1 MEQKPVRICDTI
13 LRDAHQSLLA
23 TRMRT
28 DDMIGTP
35 AMPIAE
41 KLDQVG
47 YWSVEMW
54 GGATF
59 DSAMRFLNE
68 DPWERIRRLKAKMP
82 RTPFQMLLRGQNIV
96 GYKHYPDDVLERF
109 VVKAHENGIDVF
121 RIFDALNDVRNM
133 RRAME
138 VVRREGAHVQ
148 AAISYTISPVHSVD
162 AFVQMAR
169 ILEEIGTDTICIKDM
184 AGLLSPYVAYELVS
198 RLKAECRAP
207 IQLHTHY
214 TSGMAM
220 ATVLKAIEAGVDI
233 VDTAISS
240 LAMVT
245 SQPPTE
251 TLVRILQES
260 PRDTGLDL
268 NLLAEIS
275 SYFAE
280 VRKKYAAF
288 ESGIVG
294 VDVNVLQFQIP
305 GGMLSNL
312 VSQLREQGA
321 EDRYAEVLAEV
332 PRVRQELGYPP
343 LVTPSSQIVG
353 TQATLNVVLGE
364 RYKAIPAEVK
374 NYVRGYYGRPPAS
387 IDPQVQKKVIGD
399 EQPID
404 CRPADL
410 LPPGMEQA
418 RQEIGELAQSE
429 EDVLSYALFPQVARP
444 FLERRAKG
452 SAAKE
457 ALVAA
462 IAAQLVAQATQSAEA
477 ARHERA
483 AAPEKPGTAPSP
495 WKTAWRPQAGHW
507 GGLIDGAG
515 GSR

>member
-1 MEQKPVRICDTI
+1 MSQGPVRICDTI

-28 DDMIGTP
+28 DDMIGTS

-68 DPWERIRRLKAKMP
+68 DPWERIRKLKVAMP
-82 RTPFQMLLRGQNIV
+82 NTPFQMLLRGQNVV

-109 VVKAHENGIDVF
+109 VVRAHENGIDVF

-133 RRAME
+133 RRALE
-138 VVRREGAHVQ
+138 VVKQEGAL
-148 AAISYTISPVHSVD
+148 AEMSLCYTISPVHNVE
-162 AFVQMAR
+162 AFVEMAR
-169 ILEEIGTDTICIKDM
+169 VMEDMGADTICIKDM
-184 AGLLSPYVAYELVS
+184 AGLLSPYVAYELVGQ
-198 RLKAECRAP
+198 LKTVVKVP
-207 IQLHTHY
+207 IHLHTHY

-220 ATVLKAIEAGVDI
+220 AAVLKAVEAGVDI
-233 VDTAISS
+233 VDTAISA

-275 SYFAE
+275 GYFTE

-288 ESGIVG
+288 ESGMKG
-294 VDVNVLQFQIP
+294 VDVRVLQFQIP

-321 EDRYAEVLAEV
+321 EDRYAEVLEEV
-332 PRVRQELGYPP
+332 PRVRKELGYPP

-364 RYKAIPAEVK
+364 RYKIIPAEVK
-374 NYVRGYYGRPPAS
+374 NYVRGYYGLSPAP
-387 IDPQVQKKVIGD
+387 IDPEIKKKAIGD
-399 EQPID
+399 EEPID

-410 LPPGMEQA
+410 IPPGMEQA
-418 RQEIGELAQSE
+418 RAEIGDLAQSE
-429 EDVLSYALFPQVARP
+429 EDVISYALFPQVARP
-444 FLERRAKG
+444 FLERRRNG
-452 SAAKE
+452 GGGQE
-457 ALVAA
+457 ALAAAVAA
-462 IAAQLVAQATQSAEA
+462 LVVRQYEHRPAALVDREGIAV
-477 ARHERA
+477 
-483 AAPEKPGTAPSP
+483 SP
-495 WKTAWRPQAGHW
+495 WKMSWRPQRGRW
-507 GGLIDGAG
+507 SSLIDGAG
-515 GSR
+515 GMR

>member
-1 MEQKPVRICDTI
+1 MKNRPLGICDTI

-28 DDMIGTP
+28 DDML
-35 AMPIAE
+35 PIAE

-82 RTPFQMLLRGQNIV
+82 NTPFQMLLRGQNVV

-133 RRAME
+133 RKAAE
-138 VVRREGAHVQ
+138 FVKREGAL
-148 AAISYTISPVHSVD
+148 AEMSICYTISPVHNVD
-162 AFVQMAR
+162 SFVEMAHV
-169 ILEEIGTDTICIKDM
+169 LEDMGADTICIKDM
-184 AGLLSPYVAYELVS
+184 AGLLSPYVAYELVG
-198 RLKAECRAP
+198 RLKSEVKVP
-207 IQLHTHY
+207 IHLHTHY

-220 ATVLKAIEAGVDI
+220 ATVLKAVEAEVDI
-233 VDTAISS
+233 VDTAISA

-268 NLLAEIS
+268 NRLVEVS
-275 SYFAE
+275 NYFAE

-288 ESGIVG
+288 ESGMKG
-294 VDVNVLQFQIP
+294 VDVRVLQFQIP

-321 EDRYAEVLAEV
+321 EDRYAEVLEEV
-332 PRVRQELGYPP
+332 PRVREEMGFPP

-364 RYKAIPAEVK
+364 RYKVIPAEIK
-374 NYVRGYYGRPPAS
+374 NYVRGYYGRPPTT
-387 IDPQVQKKVIGD
+387 IDPEIKKKAIGD
-399 EQPID
+399 EEPID

-410 LPPGMEQA
+410 IPPGLEQA
-418 RQEIGELAQSE
+418 HAEIGDLAETE
-429 EDVLSYALFPQVARP
+429 EDVISYALFPQVARP
-444 FLERRAKG
+444 FLERRKKG
-452 SAAKE
+452 SGARE

-462 IAAQLVAQATQSAEA
+462 VA
-477 ARHERA
+477 ARVIQQHQQRPTRA
-483 AAPEKPGTAPSP
+483 TEKAGISISP
-495 WKTAWRPQAGHW
+495 WKVAWRPQRGRW

-515 GSR
+515 GTR

>member
-1 MEQKPVRICDTI
+1 MGKQPVRVCDTI

-28 DDMIGTP
+28 DDML
-35 AMPIAE
+35 PIAK

-68 DPWERIRRLKAKMP
+68 DPWERIRKLKAQMP
-82 RTPFQMLLRGQNIV
+82 NTPFQMLLRGQNVV
-96 GYKHYPDDVLERF
+96 GYKHYPDDVLDRF
-109 VVKAHENGIDVF
+109 VAKAAENGIHVF
-121 RIFDALNDVRNM
+121 RVFDALNDVRNM
-133 RRAME
+133 HKAIE
-138 VVRREGAHVQ
+138 FVRREGAHAQ
-148 AAISYTISPVHSVD
+148 GTICYTISPVHNVD
-162 AFVQMAR
+162 AFVQMAHV
-169 ILEEIGTDTICIKDM
+169 LQDLGCDSVCVKDM
-184 AGLLSPYVAYELVS
+184 AGLLSPYVAHELVG
-198 RLKAECRAP
+198 RLKDEIKIP

-220 ATVLKAIEAGVDI
+220 AAVLKAVEAGVDI
-233 VDTAISS
+233 VDTAISALS
-240 LAMVT
+240 MVT

-275 SYFAE
+275 HYFGA

-288 ESGIVG
+288 ESGMQG

-332 PRVRQELGYPP
+332 PRVRAEMGYPP
-343 LVTPSSQIVG
+343 LVTPSSQLVG

-364 RYKAIPAEVK
+364 RYKVIPAEIK
-374 NYVRGYYGRPPAS
+374 NYVRGYYGRPPAPL
-387 IDPQVQKKVIGD
+387 DPEIRKKAIG
-399 EQPID
+399 EEEPID

-410 LPPGMEQA
+410 IPPGMEQA
-418 RQEIGELAQSE
+418 RAEAGDLAESE
-429 EDVLSYALFPQVARP
+429 EDLISYALFPQVARP
-444 FLERRAKG
+444 FLERRKRGGGAREAMV
-452 SAAKE
+452 AAVA
-457 ALVAA
+457 ALVVQQFECRPA
-462 IAAQLVAQATQSAEA
+462 
-477 ARHERA
+477 RA
-483 AAPEKPGTAPSP
+483 AEKAGITISP
-495 WKTAWRPQAGHW
+495 WKTAWRPQRGRWA
-507 GGLIDGAG
+507 GLIDGAG
-515 GSR
+515 GAR

>member
-1 MEQKPVRICDTI
+1 VENTPVRICDTI

-28 DDMIGTP
+28 EDMLP
-35 AMPIAE
+35 VAE
-41 KLDQVG
+41 KLDRVG

-68 DPWERIRRLKAKMP
+68 DPWERIRKLKAKMP
-82 RTPFQMLLRGQNIV
+82 NTPFQMLLRGQNVV

-109 VVKAHENGIDVF
+109 IVQAHENGIDVF

-133 RRAME
+133 QKAME
-138 VVRREGAHVQ
+138 VVKREGAHAQ
-148 AAISYTISPVHSVD
+148 GALCYTISPVHNVD
-162 AFVQMAR
+162 SFVRMAHV
-169 ILEEIGTDTICIKDM
+169 LEDMGSDTVCVKDM
-184 AGLLSPYVAYELVS
+184 AGLLSPYVAYELVG
-198 RLKAECRAP
+198 RLKDEIRVP

-220 ATVLKAIEAGVDI
+220 AAVLKAVEAGVDI

-240 LAMVT
+240 LSMVT

-251 TLVRILQES
+251 SLVRILQES
-260 PRDTGLDL
+260 SRDTGLDL
-268 NLLAEIS
+268 GLLAEIS
-275 SYFAE
+275 HYFAE

-288 ESGIVG
+288 ESGMMG

-332 PRVRQELGYPP
+332 PRVREELGFPP

-353 TQATLNVVLGE
+353 TQATLNVMLGE
-364 RYKAIPAEVK
+364 RYKIIPAEVR
-374 NYVRGYYGRPPAS
+374 NYVRGYYGQPPAAL
-387 IDPQVQKKVIGD
+387 DPEIQKKAIGD
-399 EQPID
+399 EKPID

-410 LPPGMEQA
+410 IPPGMEQA
-418 RQEIGELAQSE
+418 RAEIGDLAQSE
-429 EDVLSYALFPQVARP
+429 EDVISYALFPQVARP
-444 FLERRAKG
+444 FLERRNKG
-452 SAAKE
+452 VGAKE

-462 IAAQLVAQATQSAEA
+462 VAALVVQQYECKPTAA
-477 ARHERA
+477 ARKA
-483 AAPEKPGTAPSP
+483 GISLSP
-495 WKTAWRPQAGHW
+495 WKVAWRPQSGRWA
-507 GGLIDGAG
+507 GLIDGAG
-515 GSR
+515 GAR

>member
-1 MEQKPVRICDTI
+1 MENQPVRICDTI

-28 DDMIGTP
+28 DDML
-35 AMPIAE
+35 PIAE
-41 KLDQVG
+41 KLEQVG

-68 DPWERIRRLKAKMP
+68 DPWERIRKLKAAMP
-82 RTPFQMLLRGQNIV
+82 TTPFQMLLRGQNVV

-133 RRAME
+133 KKAME
-138 VVRREGAHVQ
+138 FVKREGAV
-148 AAISYTISPVHSVD
+148 AEMSLCYTISPVHNVD
-162 AFVQMAR
+162 AFVEMAR
-169 ILEEIGTDTICIKDM
+169 IMEDMGADTICIKDM
-184 AGLLSPYVAYELVS
+184 AGLLSPYVAYELVA
-198 RLKAECRAP
+198 RLKTEVQAP
-207 IQLHTHY
+207 IHLHTHY

-220 ATVLKAIEAGVDI
+220 AAVLKAIEAGVDI
-233 VDTAISS
+233 VDTAISA

-251 TLVRILQES
+251 SLVRILQES
-260 PRDTGLDL
+260 SRDSGLDL

-275 SYFAE
+275 NYFTE

-288 ESGIVG
+288 ESGMKG
-294 VDVNVLQFQIP
+294 VDVRVLQFQIP

-312 VSQLREQGA
+312 MSQLREQGA
-321 EDRYAEVLAEV
+321 EDRYAEVLEEI
-332 PRVRQELGYPP
+332 PRVREEMGFPP

-364 RYKAIPAEVK
+364 RYKIIPAEIK
-374 NYVRGYYGRPPAS
+374 NYVRGYYGRPPAP
-387 IDPQVQKKVIGD
+387 IDPAIRQKAIGD
-399 EQPID
+399 EDPID

-410 LPPGMEQA
+410 IPPALEVA
-418 RQEIGELAQSE
+418 RAEIGDLAESE

-444 FLERRAKG
+444 FLERRKQG
-452 SAAKE
+452 GGAKE

-462 IAAQLVAQATQSAEA
+462 IAAKVIQEHNRRPPA
-477 ARHERA
+477 AV
-483 AAPEKPGTAPSP
+483 EKAGVTFSP
-495 WKTAWRPQAGHW
+495 WKVAYRPQRGQW

-515 GSR
+515 GAR

>member
-1 MEQKPVRICDTI
+1 MENRPVRICDTI

-28 DDMIGTP
+28 EDMLP
-35 AMPIAE
+35 VAE
-41 KLDQVG
+41 KLDRVG

-68 DPWERIRRLKAKMP
+68 DPWERIRKLKAKMP
-82 RTPFQMLLRGQNIV
+82 NTPFQMLLRGQNVV

-109 VVKAHENGIDVF
+109 IVQAHENGIDVF

-133 RRAME
+133 QKAME
-138 VVRREGAHVQ
+138 VVKREGAHAQ
-148 AAISYTISPVHSVD
+148 GALCYTISPVHNVD
-162 AFVQMAR
+162 SFVRMAHV
-169 ILEEIGTDTICIKDM
+169 LEDMGSDTVCVKDM
-184 AGLLSPYVAYELVS
+184 AGLLSPYVAYELVG
-198 RLKAECRAP
+198 RLKDEIQVP

-220 ATVLKAIEAGVDI
+220 AAVLKAVEAGVDI

-240 LAMVT
+240 LSMVT

-251 TLVRILQES
+251 SLVRILQES
-260 PRDTGLDL
+260 PRDTGLNL
-268 NLLAEIS
+268 GLLAEIS
-275 SYFAE
+275 HYFAE

-288 ESGIVG
+288 ESGMMG

-321 EDRYAEVLAEV
+321 EDRYADVLAEV
-332 PRVRQELGYPP
+332 PRVREELGFPP

-364 RYKAIPAEVK
+364 RYKIIPAEVR
-374 NYVRGYYGRPPAS
+374 NYVRGYYGQPPAA
-387 IDPQVQKKVIGD
+387 IDPEIQKKAIGN
-399 EQPID
+399 EEPID

-410 LPPGMEQA
+410 IPPGMEQA
-418 RQEIGELAQSE
+418 RAEIGDLARSE
-429 EDVLSYALFPQVARP
+429 EDVISYALFPQVARP
-444 FLERRAKG
+444 FLERRNKG
-452 SAAKE
+452 AGAKE

-462 IAAQLVAQATQSAEA
+462 IAALVVQQYEC
-477 ARHERA
+477 RPA
-483 AAPEKPGTAPSP
+483 AAASKAGISLSP
-495 WKTAWRPQAGHW
+495 WKVAWRPQSGRWA
-507 GGLIDGAG
+507 GLIDGAG
-515 GSR
+515 GAR

>member
-1 MEQKPVRICDTI
+1 MDNQPVRICDTI

-28 DDMIGTP
+28 DDML
-35 AMPIAE
+35 PIAE
-41 KLDQVG
+41 KLEQVG
-47 YWSVEMW
+47 FWSVEMW

-68 DPWERIRRLKAKMP
+68 DPWERVRKLKARMP
-82 RTPFQMLLRGQNIV
+82 NTPFQMLLRGQNIV

-109 VVKAHENGIDVF
+109 VVKARENGIDVF
-121 RIFDALNDVRNM
+121 RIFDALNDIRNM
-133 RRAME
+133 SKALE
-138 VVRREGAHVQ
+138 FVKREGGLAEM
-148 AAISYTISPVHSVD
+148 AICYTISPVHSVD
-162 AFVQMAR
+162 RFVEMAHV
-169 ILEEIGTDTICIKDM
+169 LEELGSDTICIKDM
-184 AGLLSPYVAYELVS
+184 AGLLSPYVTYELVG
-198 RLKAECRAP
+198 RMKAAIKVP
-207 IQLHTHY
+207 IHLHTHY

-220 ATVLKAIEAGVDI
+220 AAVLKAVEAGVDI

-275 SYFAE
+275 NYFAE

-288 ESGIVG
+288 ESGMKG

-321 EDRYAEVLAEV
+321 EHRYAEVLAEV
-332 PRVRQELGYPP
+332 PRVRQEMGYPP
-343 LVTPSSQIVG
+343 LVTPSSQLVG

-364 RYKAIPAEVK
+364 RYKVIPAEIK
-374 NYVRGYYGRPPAS
+374 NYVRGYYGRPPAPL
-387 IDPQVQKKVIGD
+387 DPEIKKKVIGN
-399 EQPID
+399 EEPID

-410 LPPGMEQA
+410 IPPGMEQA
-418 RQEIGELAQSE
+418 RAEIGDLAESE
-429 EDVLSYALFPQVARP
+429 EDVISYALFPQVARP
-444 FLERRAKG
+444 FLERRRQGVGAR
-452 SAAKE
+452 E

-462 IAAQLVAQATQSAEA
+462 VAAMVVHQSESRPKVTEA
-477 ARHERA
+477 SRA
-483 AAPEKPGTAPSP
+483 STPTTS
-495 WKTAWRPQAGHW
+495 WKVAWRPQRGRW
-507 GGLIDGAG
+507 PGLIDGAG
-515 GSR
+515 GAR

>member
-1 MEQKPVRICDTI
+1 MENKPVRICDTI

-28 DDMIGTP
+28 EDMIGTP
-35 AMPIAE
+35 TMPIAE

-68 DPWERIRRLKAKMP
+68 DPWERIRKLKARMP
-82 RTPFQMLLRGQNIV
+82 NTPFQMLLRGQNVV

-109 VVKAHENGIDVF
+109 IVRAHENGVDVF
-121 RIFDALNDVRNM
+121 RIFDALNDARNM

-138 VVRREGAHVQ
+138 VVKREGGLVEAS
-148 AAISYTISPVHSVD
+148 ICYTISPVHSVD
-162 AFVQMAR
+162 AFVEMAHT
-169 ILEEIGTDTICIKDM
+169 LEDMGADTICIKDM
-184 AGLLSPYVAYELVS
+184 AGLLSPYVAYELVG
-198 RLKAECRAP
+198 RLKTEVKPP
-207 IQLHTHY
+207 IHLHTHY

-220 ATVLKAIEAGVDI
+220 AAVLKAVEAGVDI

-260 PRDTGLDL
+260 PRNTGLDL
-268 NLLAEIS
+268 DLLADIS
-275 SYFAE
+275 NYFAE

-288 ESGIVG
+288 ESGMKG
-294 VDVNVLQFQIP
+294 VDVRVLQFQIP

-321 EDRYAEVLAEV
+321 EDRYAEVLEEV
-332 PRVRQELGYPP
+332 PRVREELGFPP
-343 LVTPSSQIVG
+343 LVTPSSQLVG

-364 RYKAIPAEVK
+364 RYKVIPAEIK
-374 NYVRGYYGRPPAS
+374 NYIRGYYGRPPAP
-387 IDPQVQKKVIGD
+387 IDPEIKKKAIGD
-399 EQPID
+399 EEAID

-410 LPPGMEQA
+410 IPPGLEQA
-418 RQEIGELAQSE
+418 RAEIGDLARSE
-429 EDVLSYALFPQVARP
+429 EDVISYALFPQVARP
-444 FLERRAKG
+444 FLERLKNG
-452 SAAKE
+452 GGTKQ

-462 IAAQLVAQATQSAEA
+462 VAALVVERYESRPAAIA
-477 ARHERA
+477 
-483 AAPEKPGTAPSP
+483 EKTGVSISP
-495 WKTAWRPQAGHW
+495 WKMAWRPQSGRWA
-507 GGLIDGAG
+507 GLIDGAG
-515 GSR
+515 GAR

>member
-1 MEQKPVRICDTI
+1 MEHMPVRICDTI

-28 DDMIGTP
+28 EDML
-35 AMPIAE
+35 PIAE

-68 DPWERIRRLKAKMP
+68 DPWERIRKLKAKMP
-82 RTPFQMLLRGQNIV
+82 RTPFQMLLRGQNVV
-96 GYKHYPDDVLERF
+96 GYKHYPDDVLDRF
-109 VVKAHENGIDVF
+109 VVKAQENGIHVF
-121 RIFDALNDVRNM
+121 RVFDALNDVRNM

-138 VVRREGAHVQ
+138 MVNRVGAHAQ
-148 AAISYTISPVHSVD
+148 GTICYTISPVHNVD
-162 AFVQMAR
+162 TFVEMAHT
-169 ILEEIGTDTICIKDM
+169 LEDMGADTICVKDM
-184 AGLLSPYVAYELVS
+184 AGLLSPYVASELVG
-198 RLKAECRAP
+198 RLKAEIEIP

-220 ATVLKAIEAGVDI
+220 AAVLKAVEAGVDI

-268 NLLAEIS
+268 NLLADIS
-275 SYFAE
+275 NYFAQ
-280 VRKKYAAF
+280 VRKRYAAF
-288 ESGIVG
+288 ESGMKG
-294 VDVNVLQFQIP
+294 VDVRVLQFQIP

-312 VSQLREQGA
+312 MSQLREQGA
-321 EDRYAEVLAEV
+321 EDRYAEVLEEV
-332 PRVRQELGYPP
+332 PRVREEMGFPP

-364 RYKAIPAEVK
+364 RYKVIPAEIK
-374 NYVRGYYGRPPAS
+374 NYVRGYYGRPPAP
-387 IDPQVQKKVIGD
+387 IDPEIKKKAIGG
-399 EQPID
+399 EEPID

-410 LPPGMEQA
+410 IPPGLEEA
-418 RQEIGELAQSE
+418 RAEIGDLAECE
-429 EDVLSYALFPQVARP
+429 EDVLSYALFPQVAGP
-444 FLERRAKG
+444 FLERRKNG
-452 SAAKE
+452 GGAKE
-457 ALVAA
+457 AVVAA
-462 IAAQLVAQATQSAEA
+462 VAALVVQQQMTRKATPVDA
-477 ARHERA
+477 A
-483 AAPEKPGTAPSP
+483 GISITP
-495 WKTAWRPQAGHW
+495 WKMAWRPQRGRW

-515 GSR
+515 GQR

>member
-1 MEQKPVRICDTI
+1 MNENPVRICDTI

-28 DDMIGTP
+28 DDMLP
-35 AMPIAE
+35 MAAA
-41 KLDQVG
+41 LDQVG

-82 RTPFQMLLRGQNIV
+82 NTPFQMLLRGQNVV

-109 VVKAHENGIDVF
+109 IVRAHENGIDVF

-138 VVRREGAHVQ
+138 VVKREGAL
-148 AAISYTISPVHSVD
+148 AEMSICYTISPVHNVD
-162 AFVQMAR
+162 AFVDMAHV
-169 ILEEIGTDTICIKDM
+169 LEDMGADTICIKDM
-184 AGLLSPYVAYELVS
+184 AGLLSPYVSFELVG
-198 RLKAECRAP
+198 RLKTEIGVP
-207 IQLHTHY
+207 IHLHTHY

-220 ATVLKAIEAGVDI
+220 AAVLKAVEAGVDI

-275 SYFAE
+275 NYFAE

-288 ESGIVG
+288 ESGLKG
-294 VDVNVLQFQIP
+294 VDVRVLQFQIP

-321 EDRYAEVLAEV
+321 EDRYAEVLEEV
-332 PRVRQELGYPP
+332 PRVREEMGFPP
-343 LVTPSSQIVG
+343 LVTPSSQLVG

-364 RYKAIPAEVK
+364 RYKVIPAEIK
-374 NYVRGYYGRPPAS
+374 NYVRGYYGRPPAP
-387 IDPQVQKKVIGD
+387 IDPEIKRKAIGD
-399 EQPID
+399 EEPID

-410 LPPGMEQA
+410 IPPGMEQA

-429 EDVLSYALFPQVARP
+429 EDVISYALFPRVARS
-444 FLERRAKG
+444 FLERRRSG
-452 SAAKE
+452 NGDRE

-462 IAAQLVAQATQSAEA
+462 VAALVVRQRES
-477 ARHERA
+477 RA
-483 AAPEKPGTAPSP
+483 AAQAEKAAVSVSP
-495 WKTAWRPQAGHW
+495 WKMSWRPQQRRW

-515 GSR
+515 GWR